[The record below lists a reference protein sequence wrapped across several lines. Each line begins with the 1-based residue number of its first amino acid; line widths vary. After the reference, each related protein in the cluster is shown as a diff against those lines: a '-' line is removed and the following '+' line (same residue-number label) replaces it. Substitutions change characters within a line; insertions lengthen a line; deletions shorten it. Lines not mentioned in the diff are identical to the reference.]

1 MKNVIIIG
9 GGING
14 LCSAYYLLQ
23 EGYKVKVID
32 KGDLSQGASNINAGF
47 TAPSHIISLASPGV
61 IQKGLRWMMN
71 SSSPF
76 YIKPRLDMDFLNWAW
91 KFRKA
96 ATVEKVEKR
105 IPVLKEI
112 NLRSKVLFEEM
123 LERVDFDSH
132 YEKKGLLTVYRTEK
146 LEEEEIKKAERIKQ
160 EGLEVS
166 ILNKKEILKLQPS
179 LSDDVLGAVYYTG
192 NSHSTPNEF
201 IKKLSSWLENKG
213 VAFFLNTE
221 VNNLHH
227 KNGKITR
234 IETNQGEFTADAVVL
249 TSGAWTQELVKKLG
263 LRIPIQGGKGYS
275 MDVNRET
282 GITIP
287 TILGEVKVAVTPMNG
302 FTRFAGT
309 MEFSG
314 NNNIIRE
321 ERINAIASAAELFY
335 KDVSLSATEKG
346 SARSGLRPVSPD
358 GLPFIGKTDRYNNLV
373 IASGHA
379 MIGWSL
385 GPITGKL
392 VSEIVGERK
401 TSVDLAPF
409 LPERFMKG
417 YQSR

>member
-1 MKNVIIIG
+1 MKNIIIIG

-23 EGYKVKVID
+23 EGYKVKIID

-47 TAPSHIISLASPGV
+47 TAPSHIISLASPGI
-61 IQKGLRWMMN
+61 IQKGLRWMMD
-71 SSSPF
+71 STSPF
-76 YIKPRLDMDFLNWAW
+76 YIKPRLDMDFLDWAW
-91 KFRKA
+91 KFRQS
-96 ATVEKVEKR
+96 ATSSKVEKS

-112 NLRSKVLFEEM
+112 NLKSKNLFEEM

-146 LEEEEIKKAERIKQ
+146 LGEEEIKKAERIKQ

-166 ILNKKEILKLQPS
+166 ILNRKEILELQPS
-179 LSDDVLGAVYYTG
+179 LSGDVLGAVYYTC
-192 NSHSTPNEF
+192 NSHSTPNEVM
-201 IKKLSSWLENKG
+201 KKLSFWLKSKG
-213 VAFFLNTE
+213 VEFFLNTK
-221 VNNLHH
+221 VNNLKY

-234 IETNQGEFTADAVVL
+234 IETDQDVFTADAVVL
-249 TSGAWTQELVKKLG
+249 TSGAWTQELVKNLG
-263 LRIPIQGGKGYS
+263 LKIPIQGGKGYS

-282 GITIP
+282 GISIP

-321 ERINAIASAAELFY
+321 KRVNSIASAAELYY
-335 KDVSLSATEKG
+335 KDFSLTQAEKNSAT
-346 SARSGLRPVSPD
+346 SGLRPVSPD
-358 GLPFIGKTDRYNNLV
+358 GLPFIGKTARYDNLV

-392 VSEIVGERK
+392 VSEIVGNKK
-401 TSVDLAPF
+401 TSVGLSPF

-417 YQSR
+417 F

>member
-1 MKNVIIIG
+1 MKDIIVIG

-23 EGYKVKVID
+23 EGFKVTIID

-47 TAPSHIISLASPGV
+47 TAPSHIISLASPGI
-61 IQKGLRWMMN
+61 IQKGLRWMLD

-112 NLRSKVLFEEM
+112 NLKSKDLFEEM

-146 LEEEEIKKAERIKQ
+146 LAEEEIKKAERIKQ

-166 ILNKKEILKLQPS
+166 TLNRKEILKLQPS

-201 IKKLSSWLENKG
+201 MKKLSAWLKSKG
-213 VAFFLNTE
+213 VEFFLNTK
-221 VNNLHH
+221 VNNLKHQ
-227 KNGKITR
+227 NGKITR
-234 IETNQGEFTADAVVL
+234 IEIDQGDFSADAVVL
-249 TSGAWTQELVKKLG
+249 TSGAWTQELVKNLG
-263 LRIPIQGGKGYS
+263 LKIPIQGGKGYS

-321 ERINAIASAAELFY
+321 ERINSIASAAERYY
-335 KDVSLSATEKG
+335 KDFSLTQSEKNA
-346 SARSGLRPVSPD
+346 ARSGLRPVSPD
-358 GLPFIGKTDRYNNLV
+358 GLPFIGKTSRYDNLV

-392 VSEIVGERK
+392 VSEIVGNKK
-401 TSVDLAPF
+401 TSVGLLPF
-409 LPERFMKG
+409 LPERFMRK
-417 YQSR
+417 Y

>member
-1 MKNVIIIG
+1 MKDIIVIG

-23 EGYKVKVID
+23 EGFKVTIID

-47 TAPSHIISLASPGV
+47 TAPSHIISLASPGI
-61 IQKGLRWMMN
+61 IQKGLRWMLD

-112 NLRSKVLFEEM
+112 NLKSKDLFEEM

-146 LEEEEIKKAERIKQ
+146 LAEEEIKKAERIKQ

-166 ILNKKEILKLQPS
+166 TLNRKEILKLQPS

-201 IKKLSSWLENKG
+201 MKKLSAWLKSKG
-213 VAFFLNTE
+213 VEFFLNTK
-221 VNNLHH
+221 VNNLKHQ
-227 KNGKITR
+227 NGKITR
-234 IETNQGEFTADAVVL
+234 IETDQGDFSADAVVL
-249 TSGAWTQELVKKLG
+249 TSGAWTQELVKNLG
-263 LRIPIQGGKGYS
+263 LKIPIQGGKGYS
-275 MDVNRET
+275 MDVSRET

-321 ERINAIASAAELFY
+321 ERINSIASAAERYY
-335 KDVSLSATEKG
+335 KDFSLTQSEKNA
-346 SARSGLRPVSPD
+346 ARSGLRPVSPD
-358 GLPFIGKTDRYNNLV
+358 GLPFIGKTSRYDNLV

-392 VSEIVGERK
+392 VSEIVGNKK
-401 TSVDLAPF
+401 TSVGLSPF
-409 LPERFMKG
+409 LPERFMRK
-417 YQSR
+417 Y

>member
-1 MKNVIIIG
+1 MKDIIVIG

-23 EGYKVKVID
+23 EGFKVTIID

-47 TAPSHIISLASPGV
+47 TAPSHIISLASPGI
-61 IQKGLRWMMN
+61 IQKGLRWMLD
-71 SSSPF
+71 STSPF

-112 NLRSKVLFEEM
+112 NLKSKDLFEEM

-146 LEEEEIKKAERIKQ
+146 LAEEEIKKAERIKQ

-166 ILNKKEILKLQPS
+166 TLNRKEILKLQPS

-201 IKKLSSWLENKG
+201 MKKLSAWLKSKG
-213 VAFFLNTE
+213 VEFFLNTK
-221 VNNLHH
+221 VNNLKHQ
-227 KNGKITR
+227 NGKITR
-234 IETNQGEFTADAVVL
+234 IETDQGDFSADAVVL
-249 TSGAWTQELVKKLG
+249 TSGAWTQELVKNLG
-263 LRIPIQGGKGYS
+263 LKIPIQGGKGYS

-321 ERINAIASAAELFY
+321 ERINSIASAAERYY
-335 KDVSLSATEKG
+335 KDFSLTQSEKNA
-346 SARSGLRPVSPD
+346 ARSGLRPVSPD
-358 GLPFIGKTDRYNNLV
+358 GLPFIGKTSRYDNLV

-392 VSEIVGERK
+392 VSEIVGNKK
-401 TSVDLAPF
+401 TSVGLSPF
-409 LPERFMKG
+409 LPERFMRK
-417 YQSR
+417 Y

>member
-1 MKNVIIIG
+1 MEDIIVIG

-23 EGYKVKVID
+23 EGFKVTIID

-47 TAPSHIISLASPGV
+47 TAPSHIISLASPGI
-61 IQKGLRWMMN
+61 IQKGLRWMLD

-112 NLRSKVLFEEM
+112 NLKSKDLFEEM

-146 LEEEEIKKAERIKQ
+146 LAEEEIKKAERIKQ

-166 ILNKKEILKLQPS
+166 TLNRKEILKLQPS

-201 IKKLSSWLENKG
+201 MKKLSAWLKSKG
-213 VAFFLNTE
+213 VEFFLNTK
-221 VNNLHH
+221 VNNLKHQ
-227 KNGKITR
+227 NGKITR
-234 IETNQGEFTADAVVL
+234 IETDQGDFSADAVVL
-249 TSGAWTQELVKKLG
+249 TSGAWTQELVKNLG
-263 LRIPIQGGKGYS
+263 LKIPIQGGKGYS

-321 ERINAIASAAELFY
+321 ERINSIASAAERYY
-335 KDVSLSATEKG
+335 KDFSLTQSEKNA
-346 SARSGLRPVSPD
+346 ARSGLRPVSPD
-358 GLPFIGKTDRYNNLV
+358 GLPFIGKTSRYDNLV

-392 VSEIVGERK
+392 VSEIVGNKK
-401 TSVDLAPF
+401 TSVGLLPF
-409 LPERFMKG
+409 LPERFMRK
-417 YQSR
+417 Y